1 MDERTIEA
9 LAIDI
14 PEELLC
20 ELTIAIDVS
29 QTIANRTAEAKAFD
43 LTLRKIA
50 EDVEIASLTEP
61 NILGLKRLVPALT
74 RLAARALGLVVA
86 IEKKLGE
93 TQ

>member
-1 MDERTIEA
+1 MDERTIEV
-9 LAIDI
+9 LTVDI

-20 ELTIAIDVS
+20 KLTIAIDVS

-61 NILGLKRLVPALT
+61 NILGLKRLVPSLT
-74 RLAARALGLVVA
+74 RLAARALDLVVA